1 MTKKIPGEVE
11 SEIPSNELSE
21 LLMEIKPYVRQANYS
36 EYARGNSDERK
47 ILDYLLL
54 YTEGEGVINIDNKNY
69 NLSKNSLFMIPPNI
83 LHSFSRTDNIN
94 NVWHVS
100 ESS

>member
-1 MTKKIPGEVE
+1 ME

-36 EYARGNSDERK
+36 KYARGNSGERK